1 MGHSKVAIIGAG
13 SVGTALAYALLM
25 RGSVTEILLVDISTS
40 ILQGQ
45 VLDLE
50 DAALGTNTIIRA
62 GTFNEASQ
70 SDVIVIT
77 ADAPMNPQES
87 ELKWV
92 KRNQQLMSSILSA
105 LLPIQPRAMIVVG
118 SDPVD
123 VLTWQLQEKTGLP
136 RHCVFGVGGNT
147 RSTARA
153 RAWIAEAS
161 GARHRED
168 KASVYVVGS
177 GQHPVV
183 TWHSAHINNRSVNT
197 IPELADHRA
206 TLERIVNSD
215 RGNEI
220 ARLKGGAWF
229 GRAAMLSRVVEACL
243 VKNNDDQLPP
253 PVFVLSV
260 YVDSLNAC
268 LSMPVYLTHQG
279 AQEQVQLNLSSEEE
293 KALKEAAV
301 ETTRLYE
308 TSMIP
313 PAEYQ
318 Q

>member
-13 SVGTALAYALLM
+13 SIGTALAYALLM
-25 RGSVTEILLVDISTS
+25 RASVAEILLVDISTS

-50 DAALGTNTIIRA
+50 DAALGTNIIVRA

-87 ELKWV
+87 EVKWTR
-92 KRNQQLMSSILSA
+92 RNQQLMSSILSA
-105 LLPIQPRAMIVVG
+105 LLPIQPHAMIVVG
-118 SDPVD
+118 SEPVD
-123 VLTWQLQEKTGLP
+123 VLTWQLQDKTGLP
-136 RHCVFGVGGNT
+136 RHCVFGVGNNT

-153 RAWIAEAS
+153 RVWIAETS
-161 GARHRED
+161 GARNRGD
-168 KASVYVVGS
+168 KTSVYVVGT

-197 IPELADHRA
+197 IPELADRRA
-206 TLERIVNSD
+206 MLERIINSD
-215 RGNEI
+215 RDSEI
-220 ARLKGGAWF
+220 AHLKGGAWF
-229 GRAAMLSRVVEACL
+229 GQAAMLSRVVEACL
-243 VKNNDDQLPP
+243 AKKNDDNLSP

-260 YVDSLNAC
+260 YVDSFNAC
-268 LSMPVYLTHQG
+268 LSMPMYLTHQG
-279 AQEQVQLNLSSEEE
+279 AQDQVQLNLSSEEE
-293 KALKEAAV
+293 HALKEAAT
-301 ETTRLYE
+301 EITRLYE
-308 TSMIP
+308 TSAIP
-313 PAEYQ
+313 SPKYQ